1 MALEYQYKNTY
12 TANYEEGK
20 DMLTLL
26 FVICAL
32 AFAGRIVIWS
42 LKAAWGISKLVF
54 TIALLPVIII
64 GAILA
69 GLVQVALPFILI
81 GLIISFFVQP
91 RKAI

>member
-1 MALEYQYKNTY
+1 
-12 TANYEEGK
+12 
-20 DMLTLL
+20 MLTLL

-32 AFAGRIVIWS
+32 AFAGRIVIWA

-64 GAILA
+64 GAVIF
-69 GLVQVALPFILI
+69 GLVQVALPFIII

-91 RKAI
+91 RRAV